1 MLQGTQK
8 EIVVDFLGFPEMFQ
22 KKLKEEE
29 RLTWNRLSNPLES
42 FLSQKLW
49 TDNVILESFNNISET
64 MVS

>member
-29 RLTWNRLSNPLES
+29 RLTWKRLSNPLES